1 MKITISTVPLLL
13 GILQVPFMV
22 AKTAVSPDPEM
33 TCNSCCQGPAGIPG
47 IPGSNG
53 NHGQGLVGSPGEVG
67 QPGAKGD
74 KGSDG
79 LVGEPGAKGDTG
91 LKGDQGVGQPGK
103 QGPLGLPGM
112 NGLNGERG
120 EPGPAGQ
127 TGEAGEPGGN
137 GDIGSDGLVG
147 APGAK
152 GDHGMKG
159 EQGVGQQGRKGLR
172 GLSGMNGLKGERGEP
187 GPAGQTG
194 EAGECSTRRS
204 AFTAVRNTPF
214 RHPSDYDPLP
224 FEELL
229 FSEEGT
235 DFNLNNGTFTC
246 NVPGVYVLM
255 FSVRKSSSGSYLSV
269 HLRKNGN
276 TIVAGRVN
284 VAGSHPV
291 SSSAMIPLHYGDQV
305 HLAVYG
311 QVYSNSYHYTSFT
324 GFLLYEI

>member
-1 MKITISTVPLLL
+1 MKITLAVAIVLAFM
-13 GILQVPFMV
+13 QVQFLV
-22 AKTAVSPDPEM
+22 ATAAVSPDSGM

-53 NHGQGLVGSPGEVG
+53 NHGQGLVGPRGDAGSPGEVG
-67 QPGAKGD
+67 QPGVKGD

-79 LVGEPGAKGDTG
+79 LIGEPGAKGEHG
-91 LKGDQGVGQPGK
+91 LKGEQGVGQPGK
-103 QGPLGLPGM
+103 QGPQGLP
-112 NGLNGERG
+112 
-120 EPGPAGQ
+120 
-127 TGEAGEPGGN
+127 
-137 GDIGSDGLVG
+137 
-147 APGAK
+147 
-152 GDHGMKG
+152 
-159 EQGVGQQGRKGLR
+159 
-172 GLSGMNGLKGERGEP
+172 GMNGLKGERGEP

-204 AFTAVRNTPF
+204 AFTAVRNTNFNP
-214 RHPSDYDPLP
+214 PSPWDPLP

-255 FSVRKSSSGSYLSV
+255 FSVNKLSSGSYLWV
-269 HLRKNGN
+269 KLMKNGN
-276 TIVAGRVN
+276 TIVVGVVRDAN
-284 VAGSHPV
+284 YHQV
-291 SSSAMIPLHYGDQV
+291 SSSAVIPLHFGDQV

-311 QVYSNSYHYTSFT
+311 QVHSYSDHCTSFT

>member
-1 MKITISTVPLLL
+1 MKITIAVAIVLAFMQVQLL
-13 GILQVPFMV
+13 V
-22 AKTAVSPDPEM
+22 ATAAVSPDPGM
-33 TCNSCCQGPAGIPG
+33 SCNSCCQGPAGIPG

-53 NHGQGLVGSPGEVG
+53 NHGQGIVGPRGDAGSPGEVG

-79 LVGEPGAKGDTG
+79 LVGEPGAKGDHG

-103 QGPLGLPGM
+103 QGPQGLP
-112 NGLNGERG
+112 
-120 EPGPAGQ
+120 
-127 TGEAGEPGGN
+127 
-137 GDIGSDGLVG
+137 
-147 APGAK
+147 
-152 GDHGMKG
+152 
-159 EQGVGQQGRKGLR
+159 
-172 GLSGMNGLKGERGEP
+172 GMNGLKGERGEP

-204 AFTAVRNTPF
+204 AFTAVRNNAFSPPF
-214 RHPSDYDPLP
+214 PWDPLI

-255 FSVRKSSSGSYLSV
+255 FSVLKSSSGSYLYV
-269 HLRKNGN
+269 KLMKNGN
-276 TIVAGRVN
+276 IIVTGHVNDAGY
-284 VAGSHPV
+284 HQV
-291 SSSAMIPLHYGDQV
+291 SNSAVIPLHRGDQV
-305 HLAVYG
+305 HLAVHG
-311 QVYSNSYHYTSFT
+311 LVHSTNHHTSFT

>member
-1 MKITISTVPLLL
+1 MLSPAKYKLTKTWLMWKVVIKNFHKHMENVNKLELTQNWWSPLEQRLLCLHVFIVCFIYSIKLQMKITISTVTLLF

-79 LVGEPGAKGDTG
+79 LVGEPGAKGDIG
-91 LKGDQGVGQPGK
+91 LTGDQGVGQPGK
-103 QGPLGLPGM
+103 QGPQGL
-112 NGLNGERG
+112 
-120 EPGPAGQ
+120 
-127 TGEAGEPGGN
+127 
-137 GDIGSDGLVG
+137 
-147 APGAK
+147 
-152 GDHGMKG
+152 H
-159 EQGVGQQGRKGLR
+159 
-172 GLSGMNGLKGERGEP
+172 GMNGLKGERGEP

-204 AFTAVRNTPF
+204 AFTAVRT
-214 RHPSDYDPLP
+214 SDFNPRSSYDPLP

-229 FSEEGT
+229 FSEDGI
-235 DFNLNNGTFTC
+235 DFNLINGTFTC

-255 FSVRKSSSGSYLSV
+255 FSVNKSSGESLYV
-269 HLRKNGN
+269 QLRKNGN
-276 TIVAGRVN
+276 SIVSGGVYDAGE
-284 VAGSHPV
+284 HQV
-291 SSSAMIPLHYGDQV
+291 SSSAVIPLHYGDQV
-305 HLAVYG
+305 HLAVNG
-311 QVYSNSYHYTSFT
+311 PVNSSSNHWTSFT

>member
-1 MKITISTVPLLL
+1 MNITISTVTLLL

-74 KGSDG
+74 NGSDG
-79 LVGEPGAKGDTG
+79 LVGEPGAKGEHG
-91 LKGDQGVGQPGK
+91 LKGEQGVGLPGK
-103 QGPLGLPGM
+103 QGPQGLPGM
-112 NGLNGERG
+112 NGLN
-120 EPGPAGQ
+120 
-127 TGEAGEPGGN
+127 
-137 GDIGSDGLVG
+137 
-147 APGAK
+147 
-152 GDHGMKG
+152 
-159 EQGVGQQGRKGLR
+159 
-172 GLSGMNGLKGERGEP
+172 GERGEP

-204 AFTAVRNTPF
+204 AFTAVRNTAF
-214 RHPSDYDPLP
+214 NSPSSYDPLP

-255 FSVRKSSSGSYLSV
+255 FSIRKPSSGSYPRVKLM
-269 HLRKNGN
+269 KNGN
-276 TIVAGRVN
+276 TIVTGGVYDAEY
-284 VAGSHPV
+284 HHV
-291 SSSAMIPLHYGDQV
+291 SNSAVIPLHRGDQV
-305 HLAVYG
+305 HLAIHGKVY
-311 QVYSNSYHYTSFT
+311 YYYYYYTSFT

>member
-1 MKITISTVPLLL
+1 MKITIATVTLLL

-22 AKTAVSPDPEM
+22 AKTAVSPDPEI
-33 TCNSCCQGPAGIPG
+33 TCNSCCRGPAGIPG

-74 KGSDG
+74 MGSDG

-120 EPGPAGQ
+120 KPGPAGQ

-152 GDHGMKG
+152 GDHGLKG

-172 GLSGMNGLKGERGEP
+172 GLSGTNGLKGERGEP

-204 AFTAVRNTPF
+204 AFTAVRNTAFNPL
-214 RHPSDYDPLP
+214 SDYDPLP

-235 DFNLNNGTFTC
+235 DFNLNNGAFTC
-246 NVPGVYVLM
+246 NVPGVYVFM
-255 FSVRKSSSGSYLSV
+255 FSVRKPPSGSYLYV
-269 HLRKNGN
+269 MLRKNDN
-276 TIVAGRVN
+276 TIVIGYVN
-284 VAGSHPV
+284 DTDYHQV
-291 SSSAMIPLHYGDQV
+291 SSSAVIPLHYGDQV
-305 HLAVYG
+305 HLAVRG
-311 QVYSNSYHYTSFT
+311 SVHSNSDHHTSFT

>member
-1 MKITISTVPLLL
+1 MKITISTVTFLLC
-13 GILQVPFMV
+13 ILQIPFMV
-22 AKTAVSPDPEM
+22 AKTAVSPNPEM

-53 NHGQGLVGSPGEVG
+53 NHGQGLVGSPGVVG

-79 LVGEPGAKGDTG
+79 LVGEPGAKGDIG
-91 LKGDQGVGQPGK
+91 LTGDQGVGQPGK
-103 QGPLGLPGM
+103 QGPQGLPGM

-147 APGAK
+147 EPGAK
-152 GDHGMKG
+152 GDHGLKG
-159 EQGVGQQGRKGLR
+159 EQGVGQQGRKGPR
-172 GLSGMNGLKGERGEP
+172 GLPGMNGLKGERGEP
-187 GPAGQTG
+187 GPARQTG
-194 EAGECSTRRS
+194 EAGERSLRRS
-204 AFTAVRNTPF
+204 AFTAVRNTVL
-214 RHPSDYDPLP
+214 HLNNWDPLP

-255 FSVRKSSSGSYLSV
+255 FSVLKLSSGSGLWV
-269 HLRKNGN
+269 QLRKNGN
-276 TIVAGRVN
+276 TIVSGGVN
-284 VAGSHPV
+284 DAEYRHV
-291 SSSAMIPLHYGDQV
+291 SSSAVIPLHYGDQV
-305 HLAVYG
+305 HLAGDG
-311 QVYSNSYHYTSFT
+311 QVYSNSKHFTSFT

>member
-1 MKITISTVPLLL
+1 MKITIATVTLLL

-33 TCNSCCQGPAGIPG
+33 ACNSCCQGPAGIPG

-53 NHGQGLVGSPGEVG
+53 NHGQGIIGSPGEVG

-74 KGSDG
+74 MGSDG
-79 LVGEPGAKGDTG
+79 LVGERGAKGDTG

-152 GDHGMKG
+152 GDHGLKG

-204 AFTAVRNTPF
+204 AFTAVRNTAISP
-214 RHPSDYDPLP
+214 PSYYDPLP
-224 FEELL
+224 FDELL
-229 FSEEGT
+229 FSEERT
-235 DFNLNNGTFTC
+235 DFNLNSGTFTC

-255 FSVRKSSSGSYLSV
+255 FSVYKSSSEPSLWV
-269 HLRKNGN
+269 KLMKNGN
-276 TIVAGRVN
+276 IIVKGGVRDYDY
-284 VAGSHPV
+284 HQV
-291 SSSAMIPLHYGDQV
+291 SSSAVIPLHRGDQV
-305 HLAVYG
+305 HLAVHG
-311 QVYSNSYHYTSFT
+311 SVYSDGNHHASFT

>member
-1 MKITISTVPLLL
+1 MKITIAVAIVLAFMQVWLL
-13 GILQVPFMV
+13 V
-22 AKTAVSPDPEM
+22 ATAAVSPDPGL

-53 NHGQGLVGSPGEVG
+53 NHGQGLVGPRGDAGSPGEVG

-79 LVGEPGAKGDTG
+79 LDGEPGAKGDYG
-91 LKGDQGVGQPGK
+91 QKGDQGVGQPGK
-103 QGPLGLPGM
+103 QGPQGL
-112 NGLNGERG
+112 
-120 EPGPAGQ
+120 
-127 TGEAGEPGGN
+127 
-137 GDIGSDGLVG
+137 
-147 APGAK
+147 
-152 GDHGMKG
+152 H
-159 EQGVGQQGRKGLR
+159 
-172 GLSGMNGLKGERGEP
+172 GMNGLKGERGEP

-204 AFTAVRNTPF
+204 AFTAVRNTAFNP
-214 RHPSDYDPLP
+214 PSAYDPLP

-255 FSVRKSSSGSYLSV
+255 FSVNKSSSGSYLYV
-269 HLRKNGN
+269 QLRKNGN
-276 TIVAGRVN
+276 SIVSGYVYDAGT
-284 VAGSHPV
+284 HQV
-291 SSSAMIPLHYGDQV
+291 SSSAVIPLHYEDQV
-305 HLAVYG
+305 HLAVEG

>member
-53 NHGQGLVGSPGEVG
+53 NHGQGLVGSPGDVG

-120 EPGPAGQ
+120 EPGTAGQ

-152 GDHGMKG
+152 GDHGLKG

-194 EAGECSTRRS
+194 EAGECSSRRS

-214 RHPSDYDPLP
+214 GPPPAHDPLP

-255 FSVRKSSSGSYLSV
+255 FSVHKSSSWSNLRVYLK
-269 HLRKNGN
+269 KNGT
-276 TIVAGRVN
+276 TIVTGDVNAAGYQ
-284 VAGSHPV
+284 HV
-291 SSSAMIPLHYGDQV
+291 SSSAVIPLLYGDQV
-305 HLAVYG
+305 HLAVDG
-311 QVYSNSYHYTSFT
+311 SVYSNSHHHTSFT